1 MQRKVNQKLFFS
13 FTVLCLFLKLC
24 ATNSSTNSA
33 RQIKYRIQ
41 DWHKVQLNL
50 SDGLTRD
57 TTIDDTLNKTDSRV
71 NMLYLIWPLFIFV
84 MSNVLFK
91 EIFAYLNDQPTN
103 KQCLL
108 LYLYKDLLSLFLIG
122 IWATTSVMI
131 WYKFIR
137 KGTSA
142 DDHQAFIISIL
153 LTTIRTLIV
162 FQLNIVCLFKLY
174 ILKTKRVD
182 PLDTHFFCNDEHA
195 IGCIRYFHSGLALS
209 IMAIIFGT
217 DSKLATYY
225 AMKSI
230 QYEFSDCLVF
240 ERTINGLFTASFLL
254 GLIATKIVEKRQDL
268 RQDSYHI
275 SFDVKTEEIRID
287 MRGQRNDAPNYGLNK
302 YDRPSTLHNT
312 TASSRIAGS
321 IWICWILMVLWLFVF
336 IVNYNSDQDIYKY
349 IVGVQFILGVILPL
363 SIFGWSSA
371 LTGALMRRI
380 FNKASFALQ
389 RCTHIWNLFLR
400 HTRSNMIEPVE

>member
-1 MQRKVNQKLFFS
+1 
-13 FTVLCLFLKLC
+13 
-24 ATNSSTNSA
+24 
-33 RQIKYRIQ
+33 
-41 DWHKVQLNL
+41 
-50 SDGLTRD
+50 
-57 TTIDDTLNKTDSRV
+57 
-71 NMLYLIWPLFIFV
+71 
-84 MSNVLFK
+84 
-91 EIFAYLNDQPTN
+91 
-103 KQCLL
+103 
-108 LYLYKDLLSLFLIG
+108 
-122 IWATTSVMI
+122 MI
-131 WYKFIR
+131 WYKFNR

-142 DDHQAFIISIL
+142 DDYQAFIIAIL
-153 LTTIRTLIV
+153 LTMIRIIV
-162 FQLNIVCLFKLY
+162 LFHSNIVCLFKLY
-174 ILKTKRVD
+174 ILKTKLVD
-182 PLDTHFFCNDEHA
+182 PLDTHFSCNDERA

-321 IWICWILMVLWLFVF
+321 IQYCWILMVLWLFVF

-349 IVGVQFILGVILPL
+349 IAGVQFILGVILPL